1 MQIVLPH
8 CTIRSG
14 FLPALSIIST
24 LSMDVGIY
32 KEDVHLSQITS
43 SKTGF
48 EITVFIRTRATAI
61 AVVPTSVEKPAIN
74 N

>member
-1 MQIVLPH
+1 
-8 CTIRSG
+8 
-14 FLPALSIIST
+14 
-24 LSMDVGIY
+24 MDVGIY
-32 KEDVHLSQITS
+32 KEDGHLSQITS